1 MPTKNDIIKNVYTTY
16 YGTKGQTLEY
26 IKDDPDYEEYRITKK
41 DVDQWFLTSHLTE
54 GFKKTEKAYIIHSS
68 QRDHY
73 TSSRSIFFIIVS
85 IRSSIK
91 TTLRFGRSNH
101 HPTDL

>member
-26 IKDDPDYEEYRITKK
+26 IKDDPDYDEYRITKK

-54 GFKKTEKAYIIHSS
+54 GLKKPEKSLYNSFVATGPLH
-68 QRDHY
+68 
-73 TSSRSIFFIIVS
+73 V
-85 IRSSIK
+85 IR
-91 TTLRFGRSNH
+91 
-101 HPTDL
+101 